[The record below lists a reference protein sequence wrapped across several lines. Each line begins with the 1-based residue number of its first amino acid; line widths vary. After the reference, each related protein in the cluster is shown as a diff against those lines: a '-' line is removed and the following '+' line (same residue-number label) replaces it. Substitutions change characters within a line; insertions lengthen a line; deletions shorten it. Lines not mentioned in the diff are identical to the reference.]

1 MQRGFHL
8 ARNEINFSLENPVWI
23 TFITE
28 GDMSTVDGVVNAY
41 QHLVDAGV
49 PAIVGAAISTQ
60 AKQAFPITQENGVV
74 AFSSVSTAA
83 GLSSIGDY
91 IFRAGLAT
99 DKMNPAGVKVTHAN
113 LGYERVALIYDD
125 ADVYS
130 TASNA
135 DVNAALMELGVEVA
149 TTQTF
154 QTGDTD
160 LSAQLTA
167 IMESNPDALF
177 VSALASQV
185 VTIMTQGREMGL
197 TAQYIVP
204 ELSMNE
210 VGMAGGAAEGAIT
223 FTGWNSMSD
232 NPTNQAF
239 ITRYRNEYGIEPDPW
254 AAQSYATLKNLNAA
268 ITKAR
273 AAGSRTEAPDAM
285 AIRNA
290 LALTMDFDTILGSF
304 SFDENGDAVYEPV
317 VLMVKDGVLVNFGDS
332 GM

>member
-28 GDMSTVDGVVNAY
+28 DDMSTVDGVVNAY

-49 PAIVGAAISTQ
+49 PAIVGTAISTQ
-60 AKQAFPITQENGVV
+60 AKQAFPIAQENGVV

-99 DKMNPAGVKVTHAN
+99 DKMNPAGVKVTHAK

-167 IMESNPDALF
+167 IMESNPDSLF

-210 VGMAGGAAEGAIT
+210 VAIAGGAAEGAIT
-223 FTGWNSMSD
+223 FTGWNRMSD

-239 ITRYRNEYGIEPDPW
+239 ITRYRTEYGIEPDPW
-254 AAQSYATLKNLNAA
+254 AAQSYATLKILNAA
-268 ITKAR
+268 IAKAR

-285 AIRNA
+285 AIRDA
-290 LALTMDFDTILGSF
+290 LAMTMDFDAILGNF
-304 SFDENGDAVYEPV
+304 SFDENGEAVYEPV